1 MTFNRPG
8 PLEEASRM
16 WRTDRAPI
24 GDGGEG
30 PLALLRLMIAL
41 AWRNKIRLVACTAA
55 GFLLAFLY
63 ANSLPKVY
71 NATATLLL
79 EPRQFASAGR
89 DISGQQNLDLN
100 SAESELQIIRSE
112 RLLSAVFDSL
122 VLQGDA
128 ELGPRPP
135 KEFSGLAVQVQD
147 TVSTLVDNGLTT
159 LGKTSRRAEDALD
172 PTADPRENARR
183 IAFANFVKRLSARR
197 VGQSYVV
204 EIEFWSYN
212 QNLPARVANA
222 MASGYIL
229 QSIASKE
236 QMARAGTDTL
246 QGRLDALAAQVNAAR
261 EAMRNGTLPVLATPD
276 ADARIIG
283 AALPPLDPSGP
294 RKTLIAALGG
304 LLGFLIG
311 MSTIAVNVAF
321 DRRVRD
327 TKELSQEAGIP
338 CLATVPDT
346 GKTAG
351 IGWHFDSPALQRY
364 ASVIRD
370 LKTSVD
376 VACASQRRERNI
388 VIAFIGA
395 TAATG
400 VSTLSLSMAQLL
412 SRSGHHVTFF
422 YSGLP
427 SMVEE
432 TSSSSTSLADV
443 AISGLKADQLSFGNL
458 DGIATLPIHSTDPH
472 IDIFADFRHPSV
484 LRILETARLKGDV
497 IFDLPALDTSLDA
510 LALAFHA
517 DAVLIVAKSG
527 RTTID
532 EVKDVHNQLRRAGA
546 PVIGTVVNRVRS

>member
-1 MTFNRPG
+1 MTINRPG
-8 PLEEASRM
+8 PLEGASRL
-16 WRTDRAPI
+16 WRTDRTPI
-24 GDGGEG
+24 GDAGEG
-30 PLALLRLMIAL
+30 PLALLRLVIAL
-41 AWRNKIRLVACTAA
+41 AWRNKIRLIACTAA

-63 ANSLPKVY
+63 ANSLPRVY

-79 EPRQFASAGR
+79 EPRQFAYIGR
-89 DISGQQNLDLN
+89 DINAQQNLDLN
-100 SAESELQIIRSE
+100 NAESELQIIRSE

-128 ELGPRPP
+128 ELGPQPP
-135 KEFSGLAVQVQD
+135 EEFRGLAVQMQD
-147 TVSTLVDNGLTT
+147 TMSTLVDSGLKT
-159 LGKTSRRAEDALD
+159 LGKSSRRAEDALD

-212 QNLPARVANA
+212 QTLPARVANA
-222 MASGYIL
+222 MVSGYIL

-294 RKTLIAALGG
+294 RTKLIAALGG
-304 LLGFLIG
+304 LLGFLIS
-311 MSTIAVNVAF
+311 MSTIAINVAF
-321 DRRVRD
+321 DRRVRNA
-327 TKELSQEAGIP
+327 KELSQETGIP

-346 GKTAG
+346 GKTTG
-351 IGWHFDSPALQRY
+351 ISWHIDSPALQRY
-364 ASVIRD
+364 ANVIRD
-370 LKTSVD
+370 LKISID
-376 VACASQRRERNI
+376 VACSQRRERNI
-388 VIAFIGA
+388 VVALV
-395 TAATG
+395 AATTESG

-412 SRSGHHVTFF
+412 SRGGRYVTFF

-432 TSSSSTSLADV
+432 TFSSSTSMADV
-443 AISGLKADQLSFGNL
+443 AISGLKADQLSFGDL
-458 DGIATLPIHSTDPH
+458 DGIATLPIHSKDLHTN
-472 IDIFADFRHPSV
+472 IFADFRHPGV
-484 LRILETARLKGDV
+484 LRVLETARLKGDV
-497 IFDLPALDTSLDA
+497 IFDLPALDTSMDA

-546 PVIGTVVNRVRS
+546 PVIGTIINRARS

>member
-1 MTFNRPG
+1 MTINRPG
-8 PLEEASRM
+8 PLEGASRL
-16 WRTDRAPI
+16 WRTDRTPI
-24 GDGGEG
+24 GDAGEG
-30 PLALLRLMIAL
+30 PLALLRLVIAL
-41 AWRNKIRLVACTAA
+41 AWRNKIRLIACTAA

-63 ANSLPKVY
+63 ANSLPRVY

-79 EPRQFASAGR
+79 EPRQFAYIGR
-89 DISGQQNLDLN
+89 DINAQQNLDLN
-100 SAESELQIIRSE
+100 NAESELQIIRSE

-135 KEFSGLAVQVQD
+135 EEFRGLAVQMQD
-147 TVSTLVDNGLTT
+147 TMSTLVDSGLKT

-212 QNLPARVANA
+212 QTLPARVANA
-222 MASGYIL
+222 MVSGYIL

-261 EAMRNGTLPVLATPD
+261 EAMRNGTLPALATPD

-294 RKTLIAALGG
+294 RTKLIAALGG
-304 LLGFLIG
+304 LLGFLIS
-311 MSTIAVNVAF
+311 MSTIAINVAF
-321 DRRVRD
+321 DRRVRNAR
-327 TKELSQEAGIP
+327 ELSQETGIP

-346 GKTAG
+346 GKTTG
-351 IGWHFDSPALQRY
+351 ISWHIDSPALQRY

-370 LKTSVD
+370 LKISID
-376 VACASQRRERNI
+376 VACSQRRERNI
-388 VIAFIGA
+388 VVALV
-395 TAATG
+395 AATTESG

-412 SRSGHHVTFF
+412 SRGGRYVTFF

-432 TSSSSTSLADV
+432 TSSSSTSMADV
-443 AISGLKADQLSFGNL
+443 AISGLKADQLSFGDL
-458 DGIATLPIHSTDPH
+458 DGIATLPIHSKDLHTN
-472 IDIFADFRHPSV
+472 IFADFRHPGV
-484 LRILETARLKGDV
+484 LRVLETARLKGDV
-497 IFDLPALDTSLDA
+497 IFDLPALDTSMDA

-546 PVIGTVVNRVRS
+546 PVIGTIINRARS